1 MLTLCDPVD
10 WSPPGSSVH
19 GILQARMLE
28 WVACPPPGHLPD
40 PAIEPSSLMSPV
52 LEAGSLALV
61 PPGKLRK
68 KEQLSAEWLKGP
80 EVCSRARGSR
90 MRPHPEAPWKPHG
103 KEGRS
108 SLSSGL
114 YSWGSTHPKRSSYS
128 SPGEHSW
135 GSQGSNGVQLRE
147 TAESQAPPLCH
158 SPAPRAL
165 LFSHSVVSDSLRPHG
180 LQHARLPCPSPSPGA
195 YSNSSPWV

>member
-1 MLTLCDPVD
+1 
-10 WSPPGSSVH
+10 
-19 GILQARMLE
+19 MLE

-147 TAESQAPPLCH
+147 TAESGTPALSLTSSTGLAVQSLSRVRLFETPRTAARQASL
-158 SPAPRAL
+158 SITISRSL
-165 LFSHSVVSDSLRPHG
+165 LKLISMG
-180 LQHARLPCPSPSPGA
+180 LDGSFTSK
-195 YSNSSPWV
+195 PWGPYYGES